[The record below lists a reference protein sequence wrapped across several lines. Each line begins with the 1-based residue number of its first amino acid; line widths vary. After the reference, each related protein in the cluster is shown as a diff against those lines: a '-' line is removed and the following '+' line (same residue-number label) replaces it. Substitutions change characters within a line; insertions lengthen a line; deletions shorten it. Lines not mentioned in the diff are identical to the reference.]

1 MMPLPQTL
9 PLQEPL
15 PHRVPLDELRAR
27 VVQLPPLPEVVNVMM
42 QALNRED
49 ASIARCAELLQRDQA
64 LTARVLRLANS
75 AFYGVPGRVASVH
88 DAINLIGLRSLRSL
102 VATVALTQQFPAAPG
117 SAAALGAFWRHT
129 VAVAFASRA
138 LAAAHG
144 LDEELAYTAGLLH
157 DVGRLALAAHFP
169 AAHAAVRQAAQ
180 RAGRGGPVLERLVT
194 GTDHAEVGALVAAH
208 WHLPAAVVDVIARHH
223 QPDEAATACT
233 LLDVVHVADVL
244 AHGLGHPHEARPPTP
259 PAQPG
264 PWHRVGLERLPQDA
278 LVQQVQAAV
287 ADTCTAL
294 GL

>member
-1 MMPLPQTL
+1 MMPL
-9 PLQEPL
+9 LQEPL
-15 PHRVPLDELRAR
+15 LHRVPLEALQAR

-49 ASIARCAELLQRDQA
+49 ASIARCADLLQRDPA

-88 DAINLIGLRSLRSL
+88 NAINLIGLRSLRSL

-117 SAAALGAFWRHT
+117 SAAALGVFWRHT

-157 DVGRLALAAHFP
+157 DVGRLVLAAHFP
-169 AAHAAVRQAAQ
+169 AAHAAVLQAARQA
-180 RAGRGGPVLERLVT
+180 GGGPLLEREVT

-223 QPDEAATACT
+223 RPDEAATACT

-244 AHGLGHPHEARPPTP
+244 AHGLGHTHEARPNPP